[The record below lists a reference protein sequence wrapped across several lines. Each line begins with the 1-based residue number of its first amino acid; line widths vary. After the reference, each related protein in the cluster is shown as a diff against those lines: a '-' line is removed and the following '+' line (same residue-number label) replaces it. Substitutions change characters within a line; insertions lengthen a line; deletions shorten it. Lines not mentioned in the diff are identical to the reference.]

1 MVGVHSLFQLSISRI
16 ERLIINSMGTVSPEV
31 ISSVQAILSEGVG
44 PFKELSTTNQQNNYI
59 KANFSFVVRHNFPV
73 VIMLVF

>member
-31 ISSVQAILSEGVG
+31 ILSVQAILFEGVG